1 MQTNDG
7 RVLSSGFHEI
17 YPPDEEAL
25 VKDVVNS
32 IQNAPSWGTVLD
44 PASRATL
51 QRPLRDGYTQVMIPA
66 SLDIDFGEPTSYEIH
81 LYGMG
86 TSISRDSDGKWSF

>member
-1 MQTNDG
+1 
-7 RVLSSGFHEI
+7 
-17 YPPDEEAL
+17 L

-66 SLDIDFGEPTSYEIH
+66 SLDTDFSKPTELRLK
-81 LYGMG
+81 LYGIDIPV
-86 TSISRDSDGKWSF
+86 SQDSNGNWIIR